1 MKSSATFSDC
11 GKYRYSLKREWDKD
25 KPFVL
30 FICLN
35 PSTADDK
42 NDDPTL
48 IRCISYAKQW
58 GYGGVYVTN
67 LFAYRATNPRDM
79 LSSQDPIGIDND
91 KRLRKLSKSAGLVV
105 AAWGNHGKHIGRSD
119 EIRKEVSN
127 LYYLKLNASG
137 EPSHPLYLKSNLKP
151 KLLT

>member
-119 EIRKEVSN
+119 EIRKAVSN

-151 KLLT
+151 KLST

>member
-1 MKSSATFSDC
+1 MKRSATLSDC

-48 IRCISYAKQW
+48 IRCINYAKRW
-58 GYGGVYVTN
+58 GYGGVRMAN
-67 LFAYRATNPRDM
+67 LFAYRATKPQDM
-79 LSSQDPIGIDND
+79 LSSKDPTGVDND
-91 KRLRKLSKSAGLVV
+91 KWLRKLSKGAGLVV
-105 AAWGNHGKHIGRSD
+105 AAWGNYGKHMGRSD
-119 EIRKEVSN
+119 KIRQKFSN

-151 KLLT
+151 KLLK